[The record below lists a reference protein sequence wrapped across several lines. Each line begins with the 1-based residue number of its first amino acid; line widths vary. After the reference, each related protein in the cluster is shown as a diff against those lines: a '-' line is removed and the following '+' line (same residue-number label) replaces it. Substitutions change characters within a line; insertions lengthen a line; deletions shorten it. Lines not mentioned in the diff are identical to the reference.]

1 MILGPKWNTRMAMQR
16 KVILALIMFGL
27 WSVASAETTQEK
39 GLAIATEADRRDS
52 GFRDFT
58 ADMDMI
64 LRNRQG
70 DESAR
75 RLRSRTLEVA
85 NDGDKSLVIF
95 DEPADVK
102 GTAFLSYTHATSADD
117 QWLYLPA
124 LKRVKRISYANT
136 GYTRQLVWFDKQY
149 YRPLKIEFYD
159 RKDALLKT
167 LTYQGYQQYA
177 GQYWRADAMH
187 MVNHQTG
194 KSTDLAWRHYE
205 FRTGLSDRDFDQSSL
220 QRAK

>member
-1 MILGPKWNTRMAMQR
+1 MAMQR
-16 KVILALIMFGL
+16 NVILALIMFGL

-58 ADMDMI
+58 TDIDMI

-85 NDGDKSLVIF
+85 NDVDKSLVIF

-102 GTAFLSYTHATSADD
+102 GTAFLSYTHAAGAGGRGRGR
-117 QWLYLPA
+117 PA
-124 LKRVKRISYANT
+124 RGRGGRGAAAEGAGPVMGSEFAYEDISSQEIAK
-136 GYTRQLVWFDKQY
+136 YTYV
-149 YRPLKIEFYD
+149 
-159 RKDALLKT
+159 
-167 LTYQGYQQYA
+167 
-177 GQYWRADAMH
+177 
-187 MVNHQTG
+187 
-194 KSTDLAWRHYE
+194 
-205 FRTGLSDRDFDQSSL
+205 
-220 QRAK
+220 